1 MTHSSLEDL
10 RTKFETSR
18 ATKSM
23 RLSVA
28 DFEFLLHE
36 AERAIPGKE
45 EVTETTDSEEPDEL
59 REVYGTTGVWL
70 FDAWRAWEKLN
81 PLFPMWEKALQTRP
95 WLFQSPLIGFG
106 E

>member
-1 MTHSSLEDL
+1 
-10 RTKFETSR
+10 
-18 ATKSM
+18 M

-28 DFEFLLHE
+28 DFEFLLRE
-36 AERAIPGKE
+36 AERAIPTKE
-45 EVTETTDSEEPDEL
+45 AEEAEGVESEPDEL
-59 REVYGTTGVWL
+59 REVYGTTGLWL